1 MPSGKKRRV
10 PLTFWVAETK
20 KGRIRH
26 MEKDTSLE
34 RLAAA
39 ICPIALD
46 ALRGLAAH
54 PEDRDTAWEMEG
66 NVLSSIMEAAAA
78 AYAQALEEMD
88 RELCA
93 SLPEG
98 MHVHDIRTRM
108 VATRLGDVSFRR
120 RRCTDRAGNVD
131 APLDA
136 LMGLAPSARIS
147 PGLEAELVWLAAQA
161 SYPHAADV
169 AACTGSSAVSRDA
182 VMRCV
187 RRAGRACEADDRSRE
202 LELWQDGVVPE
213 GRISSGIL
221 CVESDGTV
229 IALQHAS
236 GRRHLEIK
244 AMTAYRGKERHGR
257 KNLRLDP
264 VSFGCAGTPDELWR
278 QGIAALGS
286 ACRLDAVEEVHSGF
300 DGASWCSGGLGW
312 LGAIGCDAVGHM
324 DPFHVN
330 RAVSACFGREHE
342 EERLQAMR
350 PIYGGDAEGC
360 AGLLERMAR
369 EGTAKADIAPGVIR
383 YLRSHADR
391 IGVPGPSLGTIESE
405 NQHAYKSRMAGV
417 PCAWSMQGASDMAR
431 IRSRQASGRPIPHL
445 SPEER
450 RSAKRRGRRKRKEES
465 ILPSGPAASCA
476 AASEGKGYEYPVRG
490 SVGAMGAEV
499 RYRSGC

>member
-1 MPSGKKRRV
+1 
-10 PLTFWVAETK
+10 
-20 KGRIRH
+20 

-39 ICPIALD
+39 ICPIVLD

-54 PEDRDTAWEMEG
+54 PEDRDAAWEMEG

-161 SYPHAADV
+161 SYQHAAD
-169 AACTGSSAVSRDA
+169 AAAYTGSSAVSRDA

-213 GRISSGIL
+213 GRISSGTL

-229 IALQHAS
+229 VALQHAG

-278 QGIAALGS
+278 QGIAAVGS
-286 ACRLDAVEEVHSGF
+286 VYRLDAVEEVHSGF

-350 PIYGGDAEGC
+350 LIYGGDAEGC
-360 AGLLERMAR
+360 AGLLERMAG

-383 YLRSHADR
+383 YLRSHADVVFYNAR
-391 IGVPGPSLGTIESE
+391 GEEDLEAQIHAWWDAHERAGWES
-405 NQHAYKSRMAGV
+405 
-417 PCAWSMQGASDMAR
+417 
-431 IRSRQASGRPIPHL
+431 
-445 SPEER
+445 
-450 RSAKRRGRRKRKEES
+450 RSARACGE
-465 ILPSGPAASCA
+465 A
-476 AASEGKGYEYPVRG
+476 
-490 SVGAMGAEV
+490 GAL
-499 RYRSGC
+499 R

>member
-1 MPSGKKRRV
+1 
-10 PLTFWVAETK
+10 
-20 KGRIRH
+20 

-39 ICPIALD
+39 ICPIVLD
-46 ALRGLAAH
+46 VLRGLAAH
-54 PEDRDTAWEMEG
+54 PEDRDAAWEMEG

-161 SYPHAADV
+161 SYQHAADV
-169 AACTGSSAVSRDA
+169 AAYTGSSAVSRDA

-213 GRISSGIL
+213 GRISSGTL

-229 IALQHAS
+229 IALQHAG
-236 GRRHLEIK
+236 GRRHLEMK

-257 KNLRLDP
+257 KSLRLDP

-278 QGIAALGS
+278 QGIAAVGS
-286 ACRLDAVEEVHSGF
+286 VCRLDAVEEVHSGF

-350 PIYGGDAEGC
+350 LIYGGDAEGC

-369 EGTAKADIAPGVIR
+369 EGMAKADIAPGVIR

-391 IGVPGPSLGTIESE
+391 IGVPGPSLGTMESE
-405 NQHAYKSRMAGV
+405 NQHVYKSRMAGV
-417 PCAWSMQGASDMAR
+417 PCAWSMQGASDMAC
-431 IRSRQASGRPIPHL
+431 IRSRQASGRPISHL
-445 SPEER
+445 SRDE
-450 RSAKRRGRRKRKEES
+450 RRGRRGSRGG
-465 ILPSGPAASCA
+465 SGRRSPHIQEAL
-476 AASEGKGYEYPVRG
+476 RQ
-490 SVGAMGAEV
+490 AM
-499 RYRSGC
+499 R

>member
-1 MPSGKKRRV
+1 
-10 PLTFWVAETK
+10 
-20 KGRIRH
+20 

-39 ICPIALD
+39 ICPIVLD

-54 PEDRDTAWEMEG
+54 PEDRDAAWEMEG
-66 NVLSSIMEAAAA
+66 NVLSSIMGAAAA

-161 SYPHAADV
+161 SYQHAAD
-169 AACTGSSAVSRDA
+169 AAAYTGSSAVSRDA

-187 RRAGRACEADDRSRE
+187 RRAGRACEADDRGRE
-202 LELWQDGVVPE
+202 LGLWQDGVVPE
-213 GRISSGIL
+213 GRISSGTL
-221 CVESDGTV
+221 CVEPDGTV
-229 IALQHAS
+229 VALQHAG

-278 QGIAALGS
+278 QGIAAVGS
-286 ACRLDAVEEVHSGF
+286 VYRLDAVEEVHSGF

-324 DPFHVN
+324 DPFHVD

-342 EERLQAMR
+342 EERPQAMR
-350 PIYGGDAEGC
+350 LIYGGDAEGC
-360 AGLLERMAR
+360 AGLLERMAG

-391 IGVPGPSLGTIESE
+391 IGVPGPSLGTMESE
-405 NQHAYKSRMAGV
+405 NQHVYKSRMAGV

-445 SPEER
+445 PRDER
-450 RSAKRRGRRKRKEES
+450 RGPKRLERRKRKEIAAYS
-465 ILPSGPAASCA
+465 GGPAAGDA
-476 AASEGKGYEYPVRG
+476 LAFEGKGYEYPVRG
-490 SVGAMGAEV
+490 SVEMLGAEV
-499 RYRSGC
+499 RFRSEGWLGIPEACLPTKD